1 MNAAFS
7 FQRENRNIMAMEV
20 AALFLEEVLGSK
32 TKIRIL
38 YTLFKREKETYF
50 EKELAVACGSSVSE
64 VNRQINSLVE
74 FGLVLHYKEGRLK
87 IYKLNPAHFLY
98 KPLKDLFTIIG

>member
-1 MNAAFS
+1 M
-7 FQRENRNIMAMEV
+7 
-20 AALFLEEVLGSK
+20 FLEEVLGSK

-38 YTLFKREKETYF
+38 HTLFSQEKDQYF

-64 VNRQINSLVE
+64 VNRQVMALVE
-74 FGLVLHYKEGRLK
+74 FGLIHHYKEGRLK

-98 KPLKDLFTIIG
+98 KPLKDLFLAIG

>member
-1 MNAAFS
+1 LETVKKA
-7 FQRENRNIMAMEV
+7 AMEV
-20 AALFLEEVLGSK
+20 SAVFLEEVLGSK

-38 YTLFKREKETYF
+38 YTLFKREKENYF

-74 FGLVLHYKEGRLK
+74 FGLVLYCKEGRLK
-87 IYKLNPAHFLY
+87 MYKLNQAHFLY
-98 KPLKDLFTIIG
+98 KPLKELFTIIG